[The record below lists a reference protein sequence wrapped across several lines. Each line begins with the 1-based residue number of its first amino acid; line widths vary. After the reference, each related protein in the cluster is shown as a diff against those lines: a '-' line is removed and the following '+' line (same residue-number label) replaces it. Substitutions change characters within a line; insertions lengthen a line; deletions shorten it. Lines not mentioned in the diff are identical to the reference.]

1 MTMLSKISAD
11 AGNRSAALA
20 GIALMLIAI
29 WMFSFGD
36 ALGSSSSRP
45 TPSDSSCARGASLVL
60 LSPAIWQNRAAFRP
74 SSGPVCSFSE

>member
-36 ALGSSSSRP
+36 ALGKFIVATYSV
-45 TPSDSSCARGASLVL
+45 GQL
-60 LSPAIWQNRAAFRP
+60 LLLRAAA
-74 SSGPVCSFSE
+74 S

>member
-36 ALGSSSSRP
+36 ALGKFIVA
-45 TPSDSSCARGASLVL
+45 T
-60 LSPAIWQNRAAFRP
+60 
-74 SSGPVCSFSE
+74 